1 MRGPVEFHPS
11 RRRRVLNLT
20 LRASNDVRPPEYSR
34 GMDATWGRRGFG
46 STWDVAVELAEQIAD
61 GSPLPVLA
69 STVLL
74 DRGEILHA
82 DVGAFGWRFQA
93 IDVFYEEPRIL
104 AFGGPVL
111 FAAASIG
118 AASARRRARAE
129 AEQLAAPQWRS
140 LGELR
145 VLATDRRLLVWF
157 EGAWASVW
165 YDGIRELHPDLEQH
179 PVTML
184 FDDDPPY
191 ALAGPWVPYLTV
203 MLTACLAARRGT
215 DAVAAALGA
224 NP

>member
-1 MRGPVEFHPS
+1 ME
-11 RRRRVLNLT
+11 
-20 LRASNDVRPPEYSR
+20 
-34 GMDATWGRRGFG
+34 ATWGRGGIG
-46 STWDVAVELAEQIAD
+46 SGWDVAVELAEQIAD

-179 PVTML
+179 RVTML

-215 DAVAAALGA
+215 DAAAAALGA

>member
-1 MRGPVEFHPS
+1 ME
-11 RRRRVLNLT
+11 
-20 LRASNDVRPPEYSR
+20 
-34 GMDATWGRRGFG
+34 ATWGRGG
-46 STWDVAVELAEQIAD
+46 VDSGWDVAVELAEQIAD

-179 PVTML
+179 RVTML

>member
-1 MRGPVEFHPS
+1 ME
-11 RRRRVLNLT
+11 
-20 LRASNDVRPPEYSR
+20 
-34 GMDATWGRRGFG
+34 ATWGRTGIDMR
-46 STWDVAVELAEQIAD
+46 WDVALELAEQVAH

-74 DRGEILHA
+74 DPGEVLHA

-93 IDVFYEEPRIL
+93 MDVFYEEPRVL

-111 FAAASIG
+111 FAAASI
-118 AASARRRARAE
+118 AASSARRRARAK
-129 AEQLAAPQWRS
+129 AVRLAAPQWRS

-165 YDGIRELHPDLEQH
+165 YDGIRELHPDLAQYR
-179 PVTML
+179 VTML

-203 MLTACLAARRGT
+203 IVTACLAARHGT
-215 DAVAAALGA
+215 DAVAASLGA
-224 NP
+224 NL